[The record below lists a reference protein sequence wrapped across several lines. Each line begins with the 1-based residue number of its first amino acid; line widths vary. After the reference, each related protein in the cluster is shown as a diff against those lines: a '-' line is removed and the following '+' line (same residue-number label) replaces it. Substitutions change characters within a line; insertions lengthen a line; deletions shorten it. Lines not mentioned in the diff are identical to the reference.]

1 MKSENRNFMT
11 MKIQLLLEDLDIDNI
26 LMSNK
31 ISSGEN
37 NHKFFIGYR
46 DDDCKIKPLHIM
58 LPITIGDNEIL
69 KNMLIF
75 GIKSAMETHLQ

>member
-1 MKSENRNFMT
+1 
-11 MKIQLLLEDLDIDNI
+11 
-26 LMSNK
+26 MSNK
-31 ISSGEN
+31 ISFGEN

-46 DDDCKIKPLHIM
+46 DDDCKIKPLYIM

-75 GIKSAMETHLQ
+75 GIKSAIETHLQ